1 MLDCLII
8 GGGPAGLTAATY
20 LARFRRRALVIDSGH
35 SRARL
40 IPKTHNY
47 PGFQGISGDDLLARL
62 AGQMERFGG
71 NVQQGEVTALRKT
84 GDGSFVAR
92 AGSRELTARTV
103 IIATG
108 IEDCWPEILGLKDE
122 NDSELIRFCPIC
134 DGYEAMNKRVGVLG
148 EFGAAMKKALF
159 MRTYTTQVVLF
170 PTGGAAGQEDCEEL
184 ERLGVAIAERP
195 TLIKRHDRIV
205 SVTAGETPH
214 DLDIL
219 YPALG
224 CVVNSQIAIAIG
236 VDCEPEGTLKVDSC
250 QKTGVQGLYAAGDVV
265 SDLHQLS
272 VATGHAAIAATSI
285 HNCLERNPK

>member
-20 LARFRRRALVIDSGH
+20 LARFRRRALIIDSGH
-35 SRARL
+35 SRAKL

-47 PGFQGISGDDLLARL
+47 PGFRGIGGHDLLARL
-62 AGQMERFGG
+62 AEQMERFGG
-71 NVQQGEVTALRKT
+71 NAEQGEVTALRKS

-92 AGSRELTARTV
+92 AASRYFAARTV
-103 IIATG
+103 LLATG

-148 EFGAAMKKALF
+148 EFGPAVKKALF
-159 MRTYTTQVVLF
+159 MRTYTKQVVLF
-170 PTGGAAGQEDCEEL
+170 PTGAVTKGKEFEEL
-184 ERLGVAIAERP
+184 QRLGIGIADRP
-195 TLIKRHDRIV
+195 TSIKRHDRIV
-205 SVTAGETPH
+205 SVTTGKTRH
-214 DLDIL
+214 DVDVL

-224 CVVNSQIAIAIG
+224 CVVNSKIAVALG
-236 VDCEPEGTLKVDSC
+236 VACEPEGTLKVDSC
-250 QKTGVQGLYAAGDVV
+250 QRTAVPGLYAAGDVV
-265 SDLHQLS
+265 SDLHQLT

-285 HNCLERNPK
+285 HKILELNPK